1 MIDLSKILA
10 KEGIGEGGN
19 WKVYRCL
26 LQDCTSV
33 IVKEPKGF
41 VDMTIKG
48 SMKNYQLIKS
58 LDFPTTSFLE
68 VSSLNGKPVLVTED
82 LNSNN
87 LCFVS
92 PNSVKTE
99 KHELVALVAC
109 LRENFI
115 PCLSSERIDS
125 KAEQYFYKNKI
136 KEISNLPSF
145 LQRVKECIN
154 KASCHNIS
162 ITFDSYFFSIEKGK
176 SCSVID
182 YKIAD
187 WDNIEECEDVDFKKL
202 LNANIVE
209 FQEAMF
215 KFLKLFVQ
223 DGEKKELYQSLTS
236 ELTP

>member
-1 MIDLSKILA
+1 MIDLNNIVA

-19 WKVYRCL
+19 WKVCRCL
-26 LQDCTSV
+26 LQDCSSL
-33 IVKEPKGF
+33 IVKESKGF
-41 VDMTIKG
+41 VDMAIKG
-48 SMKNYQLIKS
+48 SIKKYQLIKA
-58 LDFPTTSFLE
+58 LDIPTTSFLE
-68 VSSLNGKPVLVTED
+68 VSSLDGKSVLVTED

-87 LCFVS
+87 ICFVS

-99 KHELVALVAC
+99 KDELLAC
-109 LRENFI
+109 LRDNFI

-136 KEISNLPSF
+136 KEISNFPSF
-145 LQRVKECIN
+145 LQRVKEDIN
-154 KASCHNIS
+154 KAACHNIS
-162 ITFDSYFFSIEKGK
+162 IAFDSYFFSIEKGK

-187 WDNIEECEDVDFKKL
+187 WDNIEECEDIDFKKL

-215 KFLKLFVQ
+215 KFLELFVQ
-223 DGEKKELYQSLTS
+223 EGEKKELYQLLTS
-236 ELTP
+236 NLTP